1 MTSDR
6 TSEMDTGA
14 RAVRILMHEAGFA
27 ALATLEE
34 GGAPYASLVALAL
47 DEEGQPVLLLSRLAR
62 HTRNFLRDA
71 RVSLLVTAPAGA
83 DPLNAGRAS
92 LLGRISLNEDADARA
107 RFLARHATAAGYADF
122 GDFAFYRV
130 EVAEAHLVQG
140 FGRILT
146 VPGPAVTTDW
156 TGAEPVRAAQAGI
169 IAHMIAD
176 HADAIALY
184 VQKLL
189 GAPGEGWSMAAL
201 DPMGCDLQRGGAV
214 VRLEFPERVT
224 SVAAVRQVFVAL
236 VERARSAA

>member
-1 MTSDR
+1 MTSD
-6 TSEMDTGA
+6 MDTGA

-34 GGAPYASLVALAL
+34 GGAPYASLVAMAL
-47 DEEGQPVLLLSRLAR
+47 DEEGQPILLLSRLAR

-83 DPLNAGRAS
+83 DPLDAGRAS
-92 LLGRISLNEDADARA
+92 LLGRISLSEDADARV

-122 GDFAFYRV
+122 ADFAFYRV

-146 VPGPAVTTDW
+146 VPGAAVTTDW
-156 TGAEPVRAAQAGI
+156 AGAEPVRAAQDGI
-169 IAHMIAD
+169 IAHMNAD

-184 VQKLL
+184 AQKLL

-201 DPMGCDLQRGGAV
+201 DPMGCDLQRAGTVA
-214 VRLEFPERVT
+214 RLEFPERVT
-224 SVAAVRQVFVAL
+224 SVAAVRQVLVAL
-236 VERARSAA
+236 VERARTAA